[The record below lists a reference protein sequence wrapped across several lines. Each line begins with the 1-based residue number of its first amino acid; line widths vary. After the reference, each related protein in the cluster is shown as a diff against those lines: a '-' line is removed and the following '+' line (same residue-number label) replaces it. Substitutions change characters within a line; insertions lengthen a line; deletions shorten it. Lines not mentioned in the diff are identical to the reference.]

1 MTAIDTS
8 IRPVSPAGPG
18 HERAD
23 LVLWLLTVEG
33 ELASDLFSISS
44 TSKVFGE
51 VVTCILYSPE
61 CSMFGWPAA
70 YAVSFRLASFIEHW
84 RDPRPCSV
92 FIIDVGLSLV
102 ALWCFGRLGYGWSAV
117 ANLAPLLRRFSW
129 LLLLFMWLLLL
140 GLYAIRLDFW
150 IGGAV
155 RMLFRT
161 VKFSILSGQQL
172 DVRLKSWL

>member
-61 CSMFGWPAA
+61 CSMFG
-70 YAVSFRLASFIEHW
+70 
-84 RDPRPCSV
+84 
-92 FIIDVGLSLV
+92 
-102 ALWCFGRLGYGWSAV
+102 
-117 ANLAPLLRRFSW
+117 
-129 LLLLFMWLLLL
+129 
-140 GLYAIRLDFW
+140 
-150 IGGAV
+150 
-155 RMLFRT
+155 
-161 VKFSILSGQQL
+161 
-172 DVRLKSWL
+172 